1 MKISKRTGLI
11 IAGILIQAL
20 GVLYFADFISL
31 EWGRML
37 HLASTVVLIYGILYP
52 KRKAQEK

>member
-1 MKISKRTGLI
+1 MI

-20 GVLYFADFISL
+20 GVLYFADFISF

-37 HLASTVVLIYGILYP
+37 HLAGTVVLIYGILYP

>member
-1 MKISKRTGLI
+1 MKISKRTVVI

-20 GVLYFADFISL
+20 GGLYFAGFISL

-37 HLASTVVLIYGILYP
+37 HLAGTVVLIYGILYP
-52 KRKAQEK
+52 KRKAQ